1 MIKRFLFSLFV
12 SHVTHAYESYKPKL
26 NENCVDD
33 IIGKICN
40 EQCVGILVQCTIGC
54 ESDSVCI
61 SNCAREEAK
70 CIDSCPCHTE
80 CYDGC
85 DGCDHYLCNQCEDVE
100 ANEDFHRCE
109 DTLANELAQC
119 LAACGGSSSCIIGCS
134 SNYETDLKN
143 CPCMEGCPQGC
154 PCAEYDCS
162 FIPTTTTST
171 TTTTTT

>member
-1 MIKRFLFSLFV
+1 MISNFRNTLFQKFDFDIKDWLRDFKRAMIKRILFSLFL
-12 SHVTHAYESYKPKL
+12 SHLTHAYESYKPKL

-85 DGCDHYLCNQCEDVE
+85 DGCDHYLCNQV
-100 ANEDFHRCE
+100 
-109 DTLANELAQC
+109 
-119 LAACGGSSSCIIGCS
+119 
-134 SNYETDLKN
+134 
-143 CPCMEGCPQGC
+143 
-154 PCAEYDCS
+154 CS
-162 FIPTTTTST
+162 FLDMSHQYG
-171 TTTTTT
+171 